1 MVEADDAAGAG
12 DGVEASDAVEAG
24 DAVEVVWC
32 WRCLQPIS
40 CFVYARYLLV
50 DI

>member
-1 MVEADDAAGAG
+1 METDN
-12 DGVEASDAVEAG
+12 AVEAG
-24 DAVEVVWC
+24 DMVGAGDAVKAGDVVEIVWC

-40 CFVYARYLLV
+40 CFVYARYLFV